1 MSELIPVLQ
10 TLLADADAGR
20 PVGLCAVVKTT
31 GPTPQVPGAA
41 LLVRADG
48 SSCGTLGGGCVEAE
62 ARTRAFQFMQQARS
76 ALLNFDLDNEYGWDD
91 GLICGGN
98 MSIAVMPV
106 TRDTN
111 LDAYRNALAAARER
125 RAASIPIVVE
135 HEGQRLAYQLHL
147 EVPPTLL
154 IAGGGHVG
162 QAVAR
167 FAAELDFHIVVID
180 DRVEFATPERYPAGV
195 ECRVGDIGGVLADYP
210 IDSGSYV
217 VIVTRGHRHDAQ
229 ALAAAIRRPAG
240 YIGMIGSRRKSGMV
254 LRDLEKSGVPRER
267 IERVRTPIGLP
278 IGGVTVN
285 EIAISILAEL
295 VQVRRA
301 TTPKL
306 VEGPLVVSAL

>member
-1 MSELIPVLQ
+1 MSELIPVLE
-10 TLLADADAGR
+10 TLLAEAEAGR
-20 PVGLCAVVKTT
+20 PVAICAVVQTT

-62 ARTRAFQFMQQARS
+62 ARTRAFQFMQQAKS

-98 MSIAVMPV
+98 MTIAVMPI
-106 TRDTN
+106 TRETD
-111 LDAYRNALAAARER
+111 LEAYRKALASARER
-125 RAASIPIVVE
+125 QAASVPIVVE

-167 FAAELDFHIVVID
+167 LAVELDFHVIVID

-195 ECRVGDIGGVLADYP
+195 ECRVGDIGGVLRDYP
-210 IDSGSYV
+210 IDGGSYV

-229 ALAAAIRRPAG
+229 ALAAVIRRPAG
-240 YIGMIGSRRKSGMV
+240 YIGMIGSRRKSGLV
-254 LRDLEKSGVPRER
+254 LRELAATGVSREQ
-267 IERVRTPIGLP
+267 IDGVHTPIGLP

-285 EIAISILAEL
+285 EIAISIVAEL

-306 VEGPLVVSAL
+306 VEGPLVTRPA